1 MNLED
6 IAKKAGVSRST
17 VSRVIN
23 NDPKVSEETRR
34 RVLQVIDQEHFTPN
48 QAARALVTR
57 RSEIIGVIIPTVENI
72 FFTDNNYFPML
83 LAGLGS
89 ATRHADYAMLLW
101 LGEVS
106 FDDEKLIRKISGNRL
121 VDGLVIAS
129 LPSDHPLFR
138 HLNEIRTPFIM
149 VEKPIHG
156 AELINYVTVDNV
168 ESGRRATQH
177 LISLGRRRI
186 AHITGHLN
194 ISDAQDR
201 LVGYKQA
208 LTEAGL
214 PIDPNLIYEG
224 FFSIKAGYAG
234 MKRLLQFRPDA
245 LFAAGDTIA
254 VGALQAMREAGAR
267 CPDDVAI
274 VGFDDIDVA
283 TQAVPRLTTM
293 RQPVQ
298 QKGETAARVL
308 IDLLEGRLEGP
319 QHILLPTEL
328 VIRESCGAQAA
339 PDGNRLSTNDVAGIF
354 PASQN

>member
-23 NDPKVSEETRR
+23 NDPKVSQETRR
-34 RVLQVIDQEHFTPN
+34 RVLEVIEQEHFSPN
-48 QAARALVTR
+48 PAARALVTR
-57 RSEIIGVIIPTVENI
+57 RSEIIGVVIPTVENI
-72 FFTDNNYFPML
+72 FFTDNSYFPML

-89 ATRHADYAMLLW
+89 ATRRSDYAMLLW

-106 FDDEKLIRKISGNRL
+106 FDDEKLIRKVSGNRL

-138 HLNEIRTPFIM
+138 HLSAIKTPFVM

-156 AELINYVTVDNV
+156 AELTNYVTIDNV
-168 ESGRRATQH
+168 ESARAATQH
-177 LISLGRRRI
+177 LISLGRRKI

-201 LVGYKQA
+201 LIGYKQA

-224 FFSIKAGYAG
+224 FFSIRAGYAG
-234 MKRLLQFRPDA
+234 MKRLLQFAPDA

-254 VGALQAMREAGAR
+254 IGALQAMHEVGAR
-267 CPDDVAI
+267 CPEDVAI

-283 TQAVPRLTTM
+283 TQSIPRLTTM

-298 QKGETAARVL
+298 YKGEMAARVL
-308 IDLLEGRLEGP
+308 IDLLEGRVQAP

-328 VIRESCGAQAA
+328 IIRESCGATARS
-339 PDGNRLSTNDVAGIF
+339 PVTPYHGEGYGTVAGNS
-354 PASQN
+354 PG